1 MIECIHINCNQPSS
15 HGLCDGH
22 RKLLVDDE
30 SIALVCWECST
41 IEAILVRKEVITMF
55 SVDEIQMKKYVY
67 VEKCHLCNGG
77 ESKLIT
83 KRNIGG
89 FVL

>member
-1 MIECIHINCNQPSS
+1 MIECIHINCSELTS
-15 HGLCDGH
+15 HGLCKNH
-22 RKLLVDDE
+22 HKLLTDDE

-41 IEAILVRKEVITMF
+41 IEAIFIRKEVIATF
-55 SVDEIQMKKYVY
+55 NVDEISMKKYIY